1 MSNSSTKLKILLFS
15 LTGHIKNE
23 KNDIFCLI
31 YKIELYLKISKCKRY
46 DKNKKKIRKYYEKFQ
61 IRIIQF

>member
-1 MSNSSTKLKILLFS
+1 MSNPSTKLKILLFS

-46 DKNKKKIRKYYEKFQ
+46 DKNKKKNKKIL
-61 IRIIQF
+61 